1 MSPHHNHESMLALS
15 ENEINKELADVE
27 SELGD
32 LSSQIKN
39 LELPEIEIQQMEGMI
54 ESLRQKIKLTTKNLA
69 VKQQISESE
78 EKIFMLKAEKKKI
91 KQEIL
96 GLKKNDPEKFD
107 ETTNEKIV
115 ALNQILMNRKQ
126 PREQFSSKTV
136 QESLIQEIE
145 QTLKKAKELS
155 IILNKE

>member
-54 ESLRQKIKLTTKNLA
+54 ESLRQKIKLTTKNSA

>member
-54 ESLRQKIKLTTKNLA
+54 ESMRQKIKLTTKNSA